1 MKIRLTPCLVWLLAA
16 ATSFGQTFYGSIVG
30 SVRDASSAAVPQAKV
45 TLTNLGTAEH
55 RAAETDSSGG
65 YEFVNLVPGQYKVEV
80 EKAGFRRFSRDP
92 ITVEVQSA
100 VRIDV
105 TMQVG
110 DITQVVEVTGE
121 AALLQTENAT
131 LGLDVDARYVLHT
144 PLNNRSVSPLISIR
158 HTRRPA

>member
-16 ATSFGQTFYGSIVG
+16 ATCFGQTFYGSIVG
-30 SVRDASSAAVPQAKV
+30 SVKDASSAAVPQAKV
-45 TLTNLGTAEH
+45 TFTNLGTAEH

-80 EKAGFRRFSRDP
+80 ERAGFRRFSRDP

-110 DITQVVEVTGE
+110 DITQLVEVTAE
-121 AALLQTENAT
+121 SSLLQTESAS
-131 LGLDVDARYVLHT
+131 LGQVVDSRKVLES
-144 PLNNRSVSPLISIR
+144 PLNGRNIY
-158 HTRRPA
+158 